1 MVKTTCRNS
10 QWASEEGRKRTK
22 VTVNVVS
29 MVVGVVEL
37 TEDGLKNEKISSD
50 LQLCV
55 AENIT
60 HRVAGD
66 HRNATGTQR
75 TTG

>member
-1 MVKTTCRNS
+1 M
-10 QWASEEGRKRTK
+10 
-22 VTVNVVS
+22 TVNVVS

-50 LQLCV
+50 LQLYV

-60 HRVAGD
+60 HRLTGD

-75 TTG
+75 TTA